1 MDAEAWL
8 SDLFE
13 QNYALLYR
21 IGRIFLGSENSR
33 DALIEDQIQETFL
46 RAWQKRRKLQK
57 HPNPEGWLVECFRK
71 CLMNACRKQSRN
83 WDGFTGSS
91 PEALLPD
98 QHTAAQQSPEEY
110 VRAREQIEL
119 LHRLLGDTDADIF
132 LRYCV
137 HGEKASVLASEI
149 GISEP
154 ALRMRVSRIKRKV
167 LANHELFTC
176 LIVLCLLNLR

>member
-1 MDAEAWL
+1 
-8 SDLFE
+8 
-13 QNYALLYR
+13 
-21 IGRIFLGSENSR
+21 
-33 DALIEDQIQETFL
+33 
-46 RAWQKRRKLQK
+46 
-57 HPNPEGWLVECFRK
+57 
-71 CLMNACRKQSRN
+71 MNACRKQSRN
-83 WDGFTGSS
+83 WNGFTGSS

-167 LANHELFTC
+167 LSNRELFTC